1 MIPYGRQFIS
11 AADIQAV
18 VDVLESDW
26 LTQGPTVERFELS
39 IAGYCGAAHAVAVNS
54 ATSAL
59 HIACLAVGLGPGDIL
74 WTSPNTF
81 VASANCGLYCGASVD
96 FVDIDP
102 DSYNM
107 SVERLQEKLELA
119 DRAGKLPKVV
129 VPVHFAGQSCD
140 MEAIARLAARYGF
153 SVIEDASHGIG
164 GRYQGVPVGSC
175 RYSDMTVFSFHPVK
189 IITTA
194 EGGMVMTNSAELREK
209 LVRLR
214 SHGITS
220 DPALM
225 TGEPHGPWYYEQIEL
240 GFNYRMTDIQ
250 AALGASQMTML
261 DQFVARRHYLA
272 KRYDL
277 ALGDLPITLPRQH
290 PDTFSAFHLYV
301 IRLRDQLAGKSR
313 RAVLEEM
320 RAKGITAHVHYIPVH
335 TQPYYRTLG
344 FRQGDFPEAE
354 RYYQESMTIP
364 LFPAM
369 TDKEQDQVV
378 AALREALNIQ
388 APAIECAM
396 AKAIHQDYKGTSA

>member
-1 MIPYGRQFIS
+1 MIPYGRQSIS
-11 AADIQAV
+11 AADIQGV

-26 LTQGPTVERFELS
+26 LTQGPTVERFES
-39 IAGYCGAAHAVAVNS
+39 SVAAYCGATHAVAVNS

-59 HIACLAVGLGPGDIL
+59 HIACLAAGLGPDDIL

-119 DRAGKLPKVV
+119 DRTGKLPKVV

-140 MEAIARLAARYGF
+140 MEGIARLAARYGF

-164 GRYQGVPVGSC
+164 GRYQGEPVGNC
-175 RYSDMTVFSFHPVK
+175 RYSNMTVFSFHPVK
-189 IITTA
+189 IITTG

-250 AALGASQMTML
+250 AALGASQMTKL

-272 KRYDL
+272 KRYDQ

-301 IRLRDQLAGKSR
+301 VRLQDEMTGKGR
-313 RAVLEEM
+313 RAVLEKM

-335 TQPYYRTLG
+335 TQPYYRALG
-344 FRQGDFPEAE
+344 FRQGDFPETE
-354 RYYQESMTIP
+354 RYYQEAMTIP

-369 TDKEQDQVV
+369 TDKQQDQV
-378 AALREALNIQ
+378 AEALRETLS
-388 APAIECAM
+388 APASS
-396 AKAIHQDYKGTSA
+396 KGGSRG